1 MEKKRILYVDNDGAL
16 AETVRETLERAGYEV
31 AVDTDSQN
39 ALRGFAKEP
48 NKCDMA
54 IIAQLMPRMKGTE
67 LARWLRVSRNDLPI
81 ILVTGH
87 PELVSERETKRAGI
101 QEVLYKPLTRPEL
114 CAAIDRALSRATPM
128 VGSDVGRDRIRPD
141 NGEG

>member
-39 ALRGFAKEP
+39 ALRGFAREP

-54 IIAQLMPRMKGTE
+54 ILAQLMPRMKGTE
-67 LARWLRVSRNDLPI
+67 LARWLRVSRKDLPI

-87 PELVSERETKRAGI
+87 PELVSERETKRVGI

-114 CAAIDRALSRATPM
+114 CAAIDRALSQDTP
-128 VGSDVGRDRIRPD
+128 VAGSDVGRDRIRPD

>member
-1 MEKKRILYVDNDGAL
+1 MEKKRILYVDNDGEL

-39 ALRGFAKEP
+39 ALRGFAREP

-54 IIAQLMPRMKGTE
+54 ILAQLMPRMKGTE
-67 LARWLRVSRNDLPI
+67 LARWLRVSREDLPI

-87 PELVSERETKRAGI
+87 PELVSERETKHAGI

-114 CAAIDRALSRATPM
+114 CAAIDRALSQVTPLN
-128 VGSDVGRDRIRPD
+128 GSDGDRGRSHPE